1 MTPVTIEEA
10 VRLGKSVA
18 PVVQWLPGL
27 AHVET
32 GAASVAVE
40 LPAGSRVLEVR
51 ASEDTFILFG
61 SVSAEA
67 APDETSDLFLRGVQI
82 LLVPEG
88 ATYCAVIQSTTTGVI
103 QFRRVG

>member
-18 PVVQWLPGL
+18 PVVQWLEGR
-27 AHVET
+27 AHSDT
-32 GAASVAVE
+32 GAASAAVE
-40 LPAGSRVLEVR
+40 LPVGSRVLEVR

-61 SVSAEA
+61 TALVEA
-67 APDETSDLFLRGVQI
+67 APDETSDLFLRGVQV

-88 ATYCAVIQSTTTGVI
+88 ATHCAVIQSTTAGVI